1 MKEDRYFEF
10 YARKKKYWFDQIT
23 GEIYQNQPSEENKRM
38 ASEEKMDFV
47 RKHVEI
53 PKERWEN
60 GEVLNK
66 MSLSLSHTCNLCCS
80 YCFADGGTYGLRNK
94 MTIETAKD
102 SIDYFF
108 KYASRKVKKYNV
120 NFIGGEPLT
129 NLEVFYFA
137 IDYINEKSEEVGI
150 PVHYIITTNGTIMN
164 EKILSYLINN
174 DVHINFSIDGNRHI
188 QNMNRKDSLGKGSFD
203 LVMNTLSILK
213 QHGYTNMSARMTV
226 TKPGVPSLIDDINFL
241 WDIGFYYIF
250 IDIVKT
256 DIVELA
262 FDYKAIKEFQN
273 KIFSLMDSDDYLKRM
288 EEGKYIRNF
297 LDMEQ
302 LVANRRIK
310 RECAYYN
317 ANSIEFTPEGD
328 LYKCTYTVG
337 KKEHSFGNIYTGM
350 IWEKYI
356 GKFAAPDN
364 CKNCWCRRLCGGG
377 CEISRDELSCIY
389 TRIMMEATLKH
400 YVLENEL

>member
-1 MKEDRYFEF
+1 M
-10 YARKKKYWFDQIT
+10 
-23 GEIYQNQPSEENKRM
+23 
-38 ASEEKMDFV
+38 
-47 RKHVEI
+47 
-53 PKERWEN
+53 
-60 GEVLNK
+60 
-66 MSLSLSHTCNLCCS
+66 
-80 YCFADGGTYGLRNK
+80 
-94 MTIETAKD
+94 
-102 SIDYFF
+102 
-108 KYASRKVKKYNV
+108 
-120 NFIGGEPLT
+120 
-129 NLEVFYFA
+129 
-137 IDYINEKSEEVGI
+137 GI

-377 CEISRDELSCIY
+377 CEISRDEISCIY